1 MAGYDVFAR
10 YYDALTANV
19 DYKGRAA
26 YLKKLLEHLHHE
38 PGIVLDLACGT
49 GSLTLE
55 LYKLG
60 MDVYG
65 VDGSIAMLS
74 EAKDKAYDMEADVM
88 FLYQKMQTLDLFG
101 TVNTVFC
108 SLDSINHLSGEAQV
122 QAAFDRV
129 AFFMDNDSWFIFD
142 VNTLYKHE
150 KVLGNN
156 TYIYDL
162 ADIYCAWQNRYNPQD
177 HSVAIS
183 LDFFEKEGKVYTRS
197 SEHFFEH
204 AYSVEKLTEM
214 LKKSGFDRVE
224 VFGDLSFDAPKPEEQ
239 RIIFAAHITNT
250 LVQARLRAGRLR
262 HDFPSGNGVA
272 SGRDGLATLHRPA
285 VLRSTA
291 VLSASNLDGRELLV
305 QHPRMAS
312 SLDLAGLLRA
322 IADIAHGLFD
332 TRLRAGRLRHN
343 RPSGIGVASRRNG
356 ARLGRV
362 APAAGVGL
370 NAIFL
375 TGRRSRYSPLT
386 KIMAFRRDLTSL
398 LVLTKRPTTLTS
410 LHARFS
416 AGGILCHVPFTI
428 VVLVRKKRIRFHAI
442 FCQRRD
448 GKQHD
453 QRHHGR
459 KQQLPG
465 LHRPYLQV
473 LLCSTG
479 IPARRSQFPAPPRGV
494 II

>member
-65 VDGSIAMLS
+65 VDDSIAMLS

-88 FLYQKMQTLDLFG
+88 FLCQKMQTLDLFG

-239 RIIFAAHITNT
+239 RIIFAAHITNS
-250 LVQARLRAGRLR
+250 Q
-262 HDFPSGNGVA
+262 NGVFK
-272 SGRDGLATLHRPA
+272 D
-285 VLRSTA
+285 
-291 VLSASNLDGRELLV
+291 
-305 QHPRMAS
+305 
-312 SLDLAGLLRA
+312 
-322 IADIAHGLFD
+322 DIA
-332 TRLRAGRLRHN
+332 
-343 RPSGIGVASRRNG
+343 P
-356 ARLGRV
+356 
-362 APAAGVGL
+362 
-370 NAIFL
+370 
-375 TGRRSRYSPLT
+375 
-386 KIMAFRRDLTSL
+386 
-398 LVLTKRPTTLTS
+398 
-410 LHARFS
+410 
-416 AGGILCHVPFTI
+416 
-428 VVLVRKKRIRFHAI
+428 
-442 FCQRRD
+442 
-448 GKQHD
+448 
-453 QRHHGR
+453 
-459 KQQLPG
+459 
-465 LHRPYLQV
+465 
-473 LLCSTG
+473 
-479 IPARRSQFPAPPRGV
+479 
-494 II
+494 

>member
-60 MDVYG
+60 MDV
-65 VDGSIAMLS
+65 
-74 EAKDKAYDMEADVM
+74 M
-88 FLYQKMQTLDLFG
+88 FLCQKMQTLDLFG

-239 RIIFAAHITNT
+239 RIIFAAHITNS
-250 LVQARLRAGRLR
+250 Q
-262 HDFPSGNGVA
+262 NGVFK
-272 SGRDGLATLHRPA
+272 D
-285 VLRSTA
+285 
-291 VLSASNLDGRELLV
+291 
-305 QHPRMAS
+305 
-312 SLDLAGLLRA
+312 
-322 IADIAHGLFD
+322 DIA
-332 TRLRAGRLRHN
+332 
-343 RPSGIGVASRRNG
+343 P
-356 ARLGRV
+356 
-362 APAAGVGL
+362 
-370 NAIFL
+370 
-375 TGRRSRYSPLT
+375 
-386 KIMAFRRDLTSL
+386 
-398 LVLTKRPTTLTS
+398 
-410 LHARFS
+410 
-416 AGGILCHVPFTI
+416 
-428 VVLVRKKRIRFHAI
+428 
-442 FCQRRD
+442 
-448 GKQHD
+448 
-453 QRHHGR
+453 
-459 KQQLPG
+459 
-465 LHRPYLQV
+465 
-473 LLCSTG
+473 
-479 IPARRSQFPAPPRGV
+479 
-494 II
+494 

>member
-26 YLKKLLEHLHHE
+26 YLRRLLEHLHHE

-88 FLYQKMQTLDLFG
+88 FLCQKMQTLDLFG

-162 ADIYCAWQNRYNPQD
+162 ADIYCAWQNRYSPQD
-177 HSVAIS
+177 IEKLEANIATLEPVTTMLAKGMTVEQMVDTA
-183 LDFFEKEGKVYTRS
+183 LTGFE
-197 SEHFFEH
+197 
-204 AYSVEKLTEM
+204 VEKL
-214 LKKSGFDRVE
+214 
-224 VFGDLSFDAPKPEEQ
+224 EEIPVHYACTCS
-239 RIIFAAHITNT
+239 REKYYNA
-250 LVQARLRAGRLR
+250 
-262 HDFPSGNGVA
+262 
-272 SGRDGLATLHRPA
+272 LATLEPDEIDTLPA
-285 VLRSTA
+285 V
-291 VLSASNLDGRELLV
+291 
-305 QHPRMAS
+305 
-312 SLDLAGLLRA
+312 
-322 IADIAHGLFD
+322 
-332 TRLRAGRLRHN
+332 
-343 RPSGIGVASRRNG
+343 
-356 ARLGRV
+356 
-362 APAAGVGL
+362 
-370 NAIFL
+370 
-375 TGRRSRYSPLT
+375 
-386 KIMAFRRDLTSL
+386 
-398 LVLTKRPTTLTS
+398 
-410 LHARFS
+410 
-416 AGGILCHVPFTI
+416 
-428 VVLVRKKRIRFHAI
+428 
-442 FCQRRD
+442 D
-448 GKQHD
+448 GKVEAVCPYCC
-453 QRHHGR
+453 R
-459 KQQLPG
+459 KYYFTKEE
-465 LHRPYLQV
+465 LHELAESVREKRKNV
-473 LLCSTG
+473 SK
-479 IPARRSQFPAPPRGV
+479 
-494 II
+494 

>member
-26 YLKKLLEHLHHE
+26 YLKKLLEYLHHE

-65 VDGSIAMLS
+65 V
-74 EAKDKAYDMEADVM
+74 
-88 FLYQKMQTLDLFG
+88 DLFG

-183 LDFFEKEGKVYTRS
+183 LFFFEKEGKVYTRS

-239 RIIFAAHITNT
+239 RIIFAAHITNS
-250 LVQARLRAGRLR
+250 Q
-262 HDFPSGNGVA
+262 NGVFK
-272 SGRDGLATLHRPA
+272 D
-285 VLRSTA
+285 
-291 VLSASNLDGRELLV
+291 
-305 QHPRMAS
+305 
-312 SLDLAGLLRA
+312 
-322 IADIAHGLFD
+322 DIA
-332 TRLRAGRLRHN
+332 
-343 RPSGIGVASRRNG
+343 P
-356 ARLGRV
+356 
-362 APAAGVGL
+362 
-370 NAIFL
+370 
-375 TGRRSRYSPLT
+375 
-386 KIMAFRRDLTSL
+386 
-398 LVLTKRPTTLTS
+398 
-410 LHARFS
+410 
-416 AGGILCHVPFTI
+416 
-428 VVLVRKKRIRFHAI
+428 
-442 FCQRRD
+442 
-448 GKQHD
+448 
-453 QRHHGR
+453 
-459 KQQLPG
+459 
-465 LHRPYLQV
+465 
-473 LLCSTG
+473 
-479 IPARRSQFPAPPRGV
+479 
-494 II
+494 

>member
-88 FLYQKMQTLDLFG
+88 FLCQKMQTLDLFG

-108 SLDSINHLSGEAQV
+108 SLDSINHLSG
-122 QAAFDRV
+122 D
-129 AFFMDNDSWFIFD
+129 
-142 VNTLYKHE
+142 
-150 KVLGNN
+150 N

-239 RIIFAAHITNT
+239 RIIFAAHITNS
-250 LVQARLRAGRLR
+250 Q
-262 HDFPSGNGVA
+262 NGVFK
-272 SGRDGLATLHRPA
+272 D
-285 VLRSTA
+285 
-291 VLSASNLDGRELLV
+291 
-305 QHPRMAS
+305 
-312 SLDLAGLLRA
+312 
-322 IADIAHGLFD
+322 DIA
-332 TRLRAGRLRHN
+332 
-343 RPSGIGVASRRNG
+343 P
-356 ARLGRV
+356 
-362 APAAGVGL
+362 
-370 NAIFL
+370 
-375 TGRRSRYSPLT
+375 
-386 KIMAFRRDLTSL
+386 
-398 LVLTKRPTTLTS
+398 
-410 LHARFS
+410 
-416 AGGILCHVPFTI
+416 
-428 VVLVRKKRIRFHAI
+428 
-442 FCQRRD
+442 
-448 GKQHD
+448 
-453 QRHHGR
+453 
-459 KQQLPG
+459 
-465 LHRPYLQV
+465 
-473 LLCSTG
+473 
-479 IPARRSQFPAPPRGV
+479 
-494 II
+494 

>member
-88 FLYQKMQTLDLFG
+88 FLCQKMQTLDLFG

-239 RIIFAAHITNT
+239 RIIFAAHITNS
-250 LVQARLRAGRLR
+250 Q
-262 HDFPSGNGVA
+262 NGVLRTILLRKTLRKEEFHWIGLFAA
-272 SGRDGLATLHRPA
+272 SHRTAHLWPPQSIQA
-285 VLRSTA
+285 IRYIPRRGCTASAPRLPLRLEDCLPRRPSWALCKSKSMLRSRCA
-291 VLSASNLDGRELLV
+291 
-305 QHPRMAS
+305 
-312 SLDLAGLLRA
+312 
-322 IADIAHGLFD
+322 
-332 TRLRAGRLRHN
+332 
-343 RPSGIGVASRRNG
+343 
-356 ARLGRV
+356 
-362 APAAGVGL
+362 
-370 NAIFL
+370 
-375 TGRRSRYSPLT
+375 
-386 KIMAFRRDLTSL
+386 
-398 LVLTKRPTTLTS
+398 
-410 LHARFS
+410 
-416 AGGILCHVPFTI
+416 
-428 VVLVRKKRIRFHAI
+428 
-442 FCQRRD
+442 
-448 GKQHD
+448 
-453 QRHHGR
+453 
-459 KQQLPG
+459 
-465 LHRPYLQV
+465 
-473 LLCSTG
+473 
-479 IPARRSQFPAPPRGV
+479 
-494 II
+494 

>member
-55 LYKLG
+55 LYKLK
-60 MDVYG
+60 YICQSSG

-88 FLYQKMQTLDLFG
+88 FLCQKMQTLDLFG

-239 RIIFAAHITNT
+239 RIIFAAHITNS
-250 LVQARLRAGRLR
+250 Q
-262 HDFPSGNGVA
+262 NGVFK
-272 SGRDGLATLHRPA
+272 D
-285 VLRSTA
+285 
-291 VLSASNLDGRELLV
+291 
-305 QHPRMAS
+305 
-312 SLDLAGLLRA
+312 
-322 IADIAHGLFD
+322 DIA
-332 TRLRAGRLRHN
+332 
-343 RPSGIGVASRRNG
+343 P
-356 ARLGRV
+356 
-362 APAAGVGL
+362 
-370 NAIFL
+370 
-375 TGRRSRYSPLT
+375 
-386 KIMAFRRDLTSL
+386 
-398 LVLTKRPTTLTS
+398 
-410 LHARFS
+410 
-416 AGGILCHVPFTI
+416 
-428 VVLVRKKRIRFHAI
+428 
-442 FCQRRD
+442 
-448 GKQHD
+448 
-453 QRHHGR
+453 
-459 KQQLPG
+459 
-465 LHRPYLQV
+465 
-473 LLCSTG
+473 
-479 IPARRSQFPAPPRGV
+479 
-494 II
+494 